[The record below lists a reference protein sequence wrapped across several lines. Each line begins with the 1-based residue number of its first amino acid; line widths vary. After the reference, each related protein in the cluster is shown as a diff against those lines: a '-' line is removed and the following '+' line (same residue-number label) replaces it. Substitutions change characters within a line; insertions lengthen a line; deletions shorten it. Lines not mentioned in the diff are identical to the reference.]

1 MRGWLRCF
9 NAWDLMASFV
19 IHISDSKL
27 HDVNVLDMLLP
38 TVGAFCFK
46 DRVYMDLERLFELQ
60 RAGAFLCFR
69 ALSNT
74 RYQLVSPQIA

>member
-27 HDVNVLDMLLP
+27 HNVNVLDMLLP
-38 TVGAFCFK
+38 RVGVFCFK
-46 DRVYMDLERLFELQ
+46 DRVYMDLERLFETGSESIRFNLI
-60 RAGAFLCFR
+60 
-69 ALSNT
+69 LSI
-74 RYQLVSPQIA
+74 Q

>member
-38 TVGAFCFK
+38 MV
-46 DRVYMDLERLFELQ
+46 
-60 RAGAFLCFR
+60 GAFLCFR

-74 RYQLVSPQIA
+74 RYQLVSQARWADRAARYAIRP

>member
-38 TVGAFCFK
+38 MVGAFCFK
-46 DRVYMDLERLFELQ
+46 NRVYMDFERLFELQ
-60 RAGAFLCFR
+60 RVDPFFFYPAMGCAGVCER
-69 ALSNT
+69 
-74 RYQLVSPQIA
+74 I